1 MIAANV
7 ISKEEYPDFDEET
20 GILPK
25 VDDEEGMMHFS
36 WCRVLSQNLNH
47 PFVSHW
53 FPFEAYILLCDPM
66 FISLSGK

>member
-47 PFVSHW
+47 PFVSH
-53 FPFEAYILLCDPM
+53 
-66 FISLSGK
+66 